1 MSDVGRTRVLELQTR
16 YGLKNAV
23 GDNRRNA
30 ITLSRVAMAFP
41 WLACIY
47 SLHSENP
54 VVTDAT
60 MQQYIPVYPRAMLHP
75 AFAAQIPRSLPAP
88 NIEIIMG
95 SFLLCQCIF
104 ASIVTKRPGQPAKR
118 PSECETYTRQFAN
131 VAMSKAYVPDADRV
145 DRMVEFHIID
155 QNGMLNA
162 AVVAANNRFLTDRGD
177 GPPPVAVMQQVIL
190 PGGGGPPPPPA
201 GGANPYLQSP
211 RLQLPLGQG
220 RTPQN
225 Q

>member
-1 MSDVGRTRVLELQTR
+1 M
-16 YGLKNAV
+16 
-23 GDNRRNA
+23 
-30 ITLSRVAMAFP
+30 
-41 WLACIY
+41 
-47 SLHSENP
+47 
-54 VVTDAT
+54 TDAT

-75 AFAAQIPRSLPAP
+75 AFAALIPRSLPAP

-95 SFLLCQCIF
+95 AFLLCQCRF

-118 PSECETYTRQFAN
+118 PSECETYTRKFAN

-201 GGANPYLQSP
+201 GGD
-211 RLQLPLGQG
+211 
-220 RTPQN
+220 PQN
-225 Q
+225 PAQ